1 MVKISLIPGIKQA
14 QGISLTPQL
23 IQSIKLFELN
33 NIDLEHY
40 LADQILE
47 NPFLENKDDSYDEN
61 LDPNDETTNNENIA
75 KNDLE
80 VEISQNES
88 PLDDYSNIYDENSSI
103 SSNEL
108 TNIIEET
115 VAYKKSIN
123 ENLVEQANLS
133 FSNPIDRIIAYFL
146 IENLESDGYFKS
158 DISEFSISLD
168 IDEDRMK
175 TVLSEL
181 KTFQPVG
188 IFSETLKECLYR
200 QLMDMDLM
208 NDPMKYLLENL
219 EELANGNV

>member
-61 LDPNDETTNNENIA
+61 LDPNDEATDNENIA

-168 IDEDRMK
+168 IDEGRMQ

-200 QLMDMDLM
+200 
-208 NDPMKYLLENL
+208 
-219 EELANGNV
+219 

>member
-1 MVKISLIPGIKQA
+1 MKLSLSISFSSFK
-14 QGISLTPQL
+14 T
-23 IQSIKLFELN
+23 F
-33 NIDLEHY
+33 
-40 LADQILE
+40 
-47 NPFLENKDDSYDEN
+47 N
-61 LDPNDETTNNENIA
+61 L
-75 KNDLE
+75 L
-80 VEISQNES
+80 
-88 PLDDYSNIYDENSSI
+88 SI

-168 IDEDRMK
+168 IDEGRMQ

-219 EELANGNV
+219 EELANGNVSKLAKICEVKESEILNMVKIIRRFSPRPINNLETDIIGTSEPDIIVKKDSSDWVVELN

>member
-88 PLDDYSNIYDENSSI
+88 PLDDYSNIYE
-103 SSNEL
+103 E
-108 TNIIEET
+108 IEE
-115 VAYKKSIN
+115 
-123 ENLVEQANLS
+123 
-133 FSNPIDRIIAYFL
+133 FS
-146 IENLESDGYFKS
+146 S
-158 DISEFSISLD
+158 
-168 IDEDRMK
+168 
-175 TVLSEL
+175 
-181 KTFQPVG
+181 
-188 IFSETLKECLYR
+188 
-200 QLMDMDLM
+200 
-208 NDPMKYLLENL
+208 
-219 EELANGNV
+219 

>member
-1 MVKISLIPGIKQA
+1 MK
-14 QGISLTPQL
+14 
-23 IQSIKLFELN
+23 KLLP
-33 NIDLEHY
+33 I
-40 LADQILE
+40 
-47 NPFLENKDDSYDEN
+47 
-61 LDPNDETTNNENIA
+61 
-75 KNDLE
+75 
-80 VEISQNES
+80 
-88 PLDDYSNIYDENSSI
+88 
-103 SSNEL
+103 
-108 TNIIEET
+108 
-115 VAYKKSIN
+115 KKSIN

-168 IDEDRMK
+168 IDEGRMH

-219 EELANGNV
+219 EELANGNVSKLAKICEVKES